1 MIKINFVFGLFF
13 VTVLTVAQSD
23 LEKKFISLE
32 SNYLRYAEQFP
43 SDLNSLEVL
52 GDLYG
57 SYGKWEKASEIYSQL
72 KQRDPYNANYHF
84 KYGGVVGMMAREGSK
99 FKALSRVNEAKKA
112 FTKAEILDP
121 KHWQVQ
127 WAQVELYSQL
137 PAILGGSYEKAW
149 VHAERLEQLS
159 KINGYFAKAY
169 LLDLQQSTENSK
181 IYSLKGLSLVMKSEC
196 YNAKSEVLFSCYPHN
211 NNLISQIAIAFEKD
225 ASNPKQ
231 AAIFFN
237 KYIEDHTPK
246 DRLEL
251 DQAHFRLAKL
261 YVKMNQLNMALENL
275 DMALKINP
283 SFQGAKREKNLIL
296 TMKEP

>member
-1 MIKINFVFGLFF
+1 M
-13 VTVLTVAQSD
+13 
-23 LEKKFISLE
+23 
-32 SNYLRYAEQFP
+32 
-43 SDLNSLEVL
+43 
-52 GDLYG
+52 
-57 SYGKWEKASEIYSQL
+57 
-72 KQRDPYNANYHF
+72 
-84 KYGGVVGMMAREGSK
+84 
-99 FKALSRVNEAKKA
+99 
-112 FTKAEILDP
+112 
-121 KHWQVQ
+121 
-127 WAQVELYSQL
+127 
-137 PAILGGSYEKAW
+137 
-149 VHAERLEQLS
+149 
-159 KINGYFAKAY
+159 
-169 LLDLQQSTENSK
+169 
-181 IYSLKGLSLVMKSEC
+181 
-196 YNAKSEVLFSCYPHN
+196 FSCYPHN

-283 SFQGAKREKNLIL
+283 SFQDAKREKNLIL